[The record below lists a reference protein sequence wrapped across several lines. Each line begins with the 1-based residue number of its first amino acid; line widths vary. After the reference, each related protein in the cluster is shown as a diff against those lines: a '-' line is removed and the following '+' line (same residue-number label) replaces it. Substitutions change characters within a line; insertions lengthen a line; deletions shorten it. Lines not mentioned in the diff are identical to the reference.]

1 MTRTIGEIW
10 PEITATVNRR
20 VTGEET
26 AVATEWDHLD
36 ALLGGGYWAGAH
48 TLISTSGNGKS
59 SFAMQVAV
67 HAALAGVPVF
77 YASLELD
84 NAQIGLRAASCV
96 DPRIV
101 WNDVLRGQIADESLL
116 FEVFEEHMADL
127 PLWVDV
133 GETDGWDLAEL
144 EKWIKERRKET
155 KQTLFAVIDYLQ
167 LVRATDGSEQRQ
179 KISGIMR
186 RIQNI
191 ARLQNVAILAISST
205 SRANYAEG
213 DILEAVELDDVTAG
227 NTGRMHRRDVVMKM
241 AKEAGEIEYGSTTL
255 SALIR
260 DYKTKRTFLLIAKR
274 RIEDGGVWCSF
285 RWEGTGFVED
295 YDFTAISKKGEKEAS
310 AAWKTSS

>member
-20 VTGEET
+20 ISGEES
-26 AVATEWDHLD
+26 AVSTPWPHLD
-36 ALLGGGYWAGAH
+36 KLLGGGYWAGAH

-67 HAALAGVPVF
+67 DAALGGVPVF

-84 NAQIGLRAASCV
+84 NAQIGLRAASCI
-96 DPRIV
+96 DHRIR
-101 WNDVLRGQIADESLL
+101 WNDVLRGKDVDEGLL
-116 FEVFEEHMADL
+116 FEVFENHLADL

-133 GETDGWDLAEL
+133 GENEGWDLAEL
-144 EKWIKERRKET
+144 EKWIQERRKET
-155 KQTLFAVIDYLQ
+155 KATLFAVIDYLQ
-167 LVRATDGSEQRQ
+167 LVRATDGAEQRQ

-213 DILEAVELDDVTAG
+213 ELLEAVDLEGVTAG
-227 NTGRMHRRDVVMKM
+227 NTGYMHRRDVVMKM

-285 RWEGTGFVED
+285 RWEGTGFIED
-295 YDFTAISKKGEKEAS
+295 YDFTAISQKGDQEAS
-310 AAWKTSS
+310 SAWT